1 MALNEKLKNVLSLL
15 LRIGLSVLLLAYLF
29 SKIDTS
35 KMLDAV
41 KNADLRYFF
50 AAMFIFI
57 AINFLLLFRWTV
69 FIRALG
75 LTVPFKSIANCF
87 FIGLFFN
94 LFLPS
99 STGGDIVKTIG
110 LFRDTPEKAKV
121 VASVVVDRL
130 SGFASIVL
138 VALVSFAFG
147 YRILNDNS
155 LLVSI
160 AVLALFCFAVILVL
174 FNEKLFSFVFG
185 MFNRFPKI
193 KEKLMSLHYSVALLK
208 GKPQALLKAVA
219 LSCLSQTILAFI
231 FSLLAKSFHQDIPV
245 LYFLIFVPILCVISS
260 LPSIGGLGVRDA
272 GGVYL
277 FAKIGVESS
286 LAVSITLISFLFMV
300 IVGLLGGIVYIFAMP
315 SKRPGN

>member
-15 LRIGLSVLLLAYLF
+15 LRVGLSVLLLAYLF

-35 KMLDAV
+35 KMLSAI
-41 KNADLRYFF
+41 KNADLRYLFL
-50 AAMFIFI
+50 AMFIFI

-75 LTVPFKSIANCF
+75 LAVPFKSIANCF

-110 LFRDTPEKAKV
+110 LFRDTPQKAKV

-160 AVLALFCFAVILVL
+160 VVLALFCLAVISVL

-185 MFNRFPKI
+185 MFNRFPGI
-193 KEKLMSLHYSVALLK
+193 KEKLMNLHYSAALLR
-208 GKPQALLKAVA
+208 GKPKAIVTAVA
-219 LSCLSQTILAFI
+219 LSCLSQTILACI
-231 FSLLAKSFHQDIPV
+231 FALLAKSFHQDIPV

-277 FAKIGVESS
+277 FAKVGVESS

-315 SKRPGN
+315 SKRSGT